1 MEVSMD
7 LTIFDLDGTLID
19 SKLDL
24 AHAVNAALEH
34 LGLPRLTLERIAS
47 YVGNGAPILMRRAIG
62 PEASEEEVARGLT
75 YFMQYYRDHMLDYT
89 TLYPGVRETLDLL
102 RGRGAQ
108 MAVLTNKP
116 VGLSKAIVAGLGL
129 DGHFFQVYGGNSFE
143 QKKPHP
149 VGIEILM
156 SEAGATPGKTMMV
169 GDSSVD
175 VQTARNAGTQSCGVT
190 YGFQPETLAATPPD
204 FLIDRMDQ
212 LPGILWQ
219 N

>member
-1 MEVSMD
+1 MD

-47 YVGNGAPILMRRAIG
+47 YVGKGAPILMRRAMG

-89 TLYPGVRETLDLL
+89 TLYPGVRATLDLL
-102 RGRGAQ
+102 RDRGAK

-129 DGHFFQVYGGNSFE
+129 D
-143 QKKPHP
+143 
-149 VGIEILM
+149 
-156 SEAGATPGKTMMV
+156 
-169 GDSSVD
+169 
-175 VQTARNAGTQSCGVT
+175 
-190 YGFQPETLAATPPD
+190 
-204 FLIDRMDQ
+204 
-212 LPGILWQ
+212 
-219 N
+219 

>member
-175 VQTARNAGTQSCGVT
+175 VQTARNAGIQSCGVT

>member
-102 RGRGAQ
+102 RDRGAK

-156 SEAGATPGKTMMV
+156 SEAGVTAGKTMMV
-169 GDSSVD
+169 GDSAVD
-175 VQTARNAGTQSCGVT
+175 VQTARNAGIQSCGVT
-190 YGFQPETLAATPPD
+190 YGFQPETLSTTPPD
-204 FLIDRMDQ
+204 FLIDRMEQ